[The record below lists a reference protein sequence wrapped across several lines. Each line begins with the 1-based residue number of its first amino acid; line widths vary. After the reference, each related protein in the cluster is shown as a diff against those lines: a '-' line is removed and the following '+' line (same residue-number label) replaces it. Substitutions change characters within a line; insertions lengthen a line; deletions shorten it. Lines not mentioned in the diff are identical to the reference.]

1 MTTRSGDF
9 VSDYIEMIEGNLPS
23 EAVQPNGVDLSV
35 DKIYRIEGTPR
46 LTNDDYSKGKRVEV
60 ETGEDDKGEYYA
72 LSQDESYVV
81 VYGEK
86 IEIPQNHIGLVLPR
100 SRMMRCGVDVQTA
113 VWDSG
118 YEGRGEGG
126 IDTSTDVNINT
137 DMRIAQ
143 MIYLSTESLDEH
155 YDGSHQSE
163 RL

>member
-1 MTTRSGDF
+1 MTARSGDF
-9 VSDYIEMIEGNLPS
+9 VSEYIEMIKGNLPS

-35 DKIYRIEGTPR
+35 DKMYRIEGTPR

-60 ETGEDDKGEYYA
+60 ETEEDDQGEYYG

-126 IDTSTDVNINT
+126 IDTSTDVNIST

-143 MIYLSTESLDEH
+143 MIYVSTESLDEH